1 MNTYLRR
8 KFARQRSG
16 FTLVELLTVIAI
28 IGILVGILLP
38 VTQAVRAS
46 ARNTSCQNN
55 LRQLMMSVLD
65 HEIINTRFPFAD
77 DGNGGSLF
85 VELLPHLDQ
94 KFLYQ
99 KSIAELEPDET
110 YAERL
115 ARLSS
120 FPLPILFCASSTDE
134 SRRTNLSSQG
144 DYSSDYYGITGP
156 IGTAMS
162 SDGEENYRYQS
173 LIPVPS
179 GGNVG
184 LGGMFAPDDD
194 GMFTVPRGSKDA
206 LDGAA
211 NTLMF
216 GEISRFMLSSN
227 NTPVTKAGWAF
238 GAEFDSSGLAAGETL
253 TGNLA
258 NVYSAKSVE
267 FPINAGAGQVNNIC
281 FASSH
286 SGGANFAFVDA
297 SVQFINQS
305 ISVDVLKTLASTNG
319 VEQPELTNER

>member
-1 MNTYLRR
+1 MNSERRQLRGKR
-8 KFARQRSG
+8 TG
-16 FTLVELLTVIAI
+16 FTLVELLTVIAV

-65 HEIINTRFPFAD
+65 HEIINNRFPLAD
-77 DGNGGSLF
+77 DGNGGSMF

-110 YAERL
+110 YAERMV
-115 ARLSS
+115 RLSE
-120 FPLPILFCASSTDE
+120 FELPILFCASSTDE
-134 SRRTNLSSQG
+134 VRRTNVTGRG
-144 DYSSDYYGITGP
+144 DYSTDYYGITGP
-156 IGTAMS
+156 IGTATS
-162 SDGEENYRYQS
+162 SDGEETYTYLS
-173 LIPVPS
+173 LDPVPS

-184 LGGMFAPDDD
+184 LGGMFGPDEA
-194 GMFTVPRGSKDA
+194 GTFTVTRGSKDA

-216 GEISRFMLSSN
+216 GEISRFMLTSDGV
-227 NTPVTKAGWAF
+227 PVKKAGWAL
-238 GAEFDSSGLAAGETL
+238 GAEFDSEGVAG
-253 TGNLA
+253 GNLA
-258 NVYSAKSVE
+258 NVYPAKSIE
-267 FPINAGAGQVNNIC
+267 FAINAAEGNINNIS

-286 SGGANFAFVDA
+286 TGGANFAFVDA
-297 SVQFINQS
+297 SVRFINQS
-305 ISVDVLKTLASTNG
+305 ISVDVLKTIASTNG
-319 VEQPELTNER
+319 VEQPEQLNEN